1 MTELIQELSIHHAHE
16 HVSVSIHEYD
26 VYDETLRGRE
36 RERGGE
42 RAADDD
48 DGIRM
53 SMCRCIST
61 RMTWANDISKRMGI
75 FRPYKEKHR
84 PCACACVAPSTLY

>member
-36 RERGGE
+36 REGGRE
-42 RAADDD
+42 
-48 DGIRM
+48 
-53 SMCRCIST
+53 SC
-61 RMTWANDISKRMGI
+61 
-75 FRPYKEKHR
+75 
-84 PCACACVAPSTLY
+84 